1 MQLSRST
8 VQRIHPYGKASILRQ
23 SWAVESHRSAWRLGN
38 KQKTICV
45 CGTKSIL
52 RNERFMLKY
61 WMIVGITLL
70 LGGLLSGCYSSYGI
84 MQEEHAGESGAM
96 RQRSMV
102 ERLDTPAPK
111 TQDLRL
117 INIRPQTDVTDS
129 RSPTQP
135 GDALNINIQP
145 PIPAPDDLDYAPQAI
160 TRTAAEMYGGEHH
173 GEENSEQAGMHEGE
187 NMHAAEGSEGEHGSE
202 GEQAE
207 NFMSEMPVDEDSLRA
222 QVREL
227 TAKAQELSERLERL
241 NNE

>member
-1 MQLSRST
+1 
-8 VQRIHPYGKASILRQ
+8 
-23 SWAVESHRSAWRLGN
+23 
-38 KQKTICV
+38 
-45 CGTKSIL
+45 
-52 RNERFMLKY
+52 MLKH

-70 LGGLLSGCYSSYGI
+70 LGSLLSGCYSSYGI
-84 MQEEHAGESGAM
+84 MQEEHEGESGAM
-96 RQRSMV
+96 QQRSMV

-129 RSPTQP
+129 RSPTRP

-173 GEENSEQAGMHEGE
+173 GEEHSEEASGHESE
-187 NMHAAEGSEGEHGSE
+187 SMHADQGSESEHSSAVE
-202 GEQAE
+202 HED
-207 NFMSEMPVDEDSLRA
+207 FMSEMPVDEDSLRA

-227 TAKAQELSERLERL
+227 TAKAQELSERLEHL

>member
-1 MQLSRST
+1 
-8 VQRIHPYGKASILRQ
+8 
-23 SWAVESHRSAWRLGN
+23 
-38 KQKTICV
+38 
-45 CGTKSIL
+45 
-52 RNERFMLKY
+52 MLKH

-70 LGGLLSGCYSSYGI
+70 LGSLLSGCYSSYGI
-84 MQEEHAGESGAM
+84 MQEEHEGESGAM
-96 RQRSMV
+96 QQRSMV

-135 GDALNINIQP
+135 GDALNINVQP
-145 PIPAPDDLDYAPQAI
+145 PIPAPDDLDYAPQAV

-173 GEENSEQAGMHEGE
+173 GEDGEEHTDEAGEEAGMHEGE
-187 NMHAAEGSEGEHGSE
+187 SMHAAEGSEGEHGSE
-202 GEQAE
+202 GEPTE
-207 NFMSEMPVDEDSLRA
+207 NFMSEMPIDEDSLRA
-222 QVREL
+222 RVREL